1 MQTKAMPSAAPVL
14 EASASSLQPNAAPV
28 LAASAASVQPQP
40 IDIAAIAAALA
51 KAKQHAD
58 QWLDQRSDFFSRIG
72 EMPVTRRLALR
83 VNLVAACFVIG
94 ALAVAVAPL
103 ASATAAATAAWLTY
117 RLNHNA
123 DANKMVKKGG
133 RS

>member
-1 MQTKAMPSAAPVL
+1 MQTKAMQLQSAPAL
-14 EASASSLQPNAAPV
+14 EASASSLQP
-28 LAASAASVQPQP
+28 QP
-40 IDIAAIAAALA
+40 IDIVATLTE
-51 KAKQHAD
+51 AKQRAD
-58 QWLDQRSDFFSRIG
+58 RWLDQRSDFFSRIG